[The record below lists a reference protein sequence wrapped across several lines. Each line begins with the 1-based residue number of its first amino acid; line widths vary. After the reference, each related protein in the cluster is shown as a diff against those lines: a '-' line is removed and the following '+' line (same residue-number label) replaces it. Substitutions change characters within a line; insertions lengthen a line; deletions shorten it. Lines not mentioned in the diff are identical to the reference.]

1 MFAPAIDS
9 STREERLAYVQDR
22 WRCLCNCELCGRCS
36 MLKGRDAEIVY
47 EEYIEGR
54 KTYMDVTLE
63 IRENNY

>member
-1 MFAPAIDS
+1 MFAPDIES

-22 WRCLCNCELCGRCS
+22 WRCLCNCELCGKCN

-54 KTYMDVTLE
+54 KTYREITLTL
-63 IRENNY
+63 RDYNY

>member
-1 MFAPAIDS
+1 MFAPEIES

-22 WRCLCNCELCGRCS
+22 WRCLCSCELCGKCN

-54 KTYMDVTLE
+54 KTYIEITLAL
-63 IRENNY
+63 RDYNY

>member
-1 MFAPAIDS
+1 MFAPDIES

-22 WRCLCNCELCGRCS
+22 WRCRCSCELCGKCN

-54 KTYMDVTLE
+54 KTYREITLAL
-63 IRENNY
+63 RDYNY